1 MDGGRR
7 KRALSGWNMQ
17 RAAMSLR
24 SRITGSVQTYY
35 REDGD
40 EYDIRVRLDRK
51 YRESIEDIEN
61 ITIYNNAGQGIKIR
75 DLGQVVESQSPPTIE
90 RKDRERVITV
100 KCIVAKGYALSD
112 VTAEVNRVMAET
124 DLPAGFTWQYG
135 GTFED
140 QQDTFAD
147 MIMLMALIVVLVFII
162 MASQF
167 ESLTYPFVI
176 MFSIPFAI
184 TGVLL
189 GLFFTGTPLSVM
201 AMLGLLMLIGIVVNN
216 GIVLIDY
223 IMLCRERGLGLVKS
237 VITSGRSRLRP
248 ILMTTFTTVIGMIP
262 MAVGTGEG
270 SEMWRAMGMSVA
282 WGLSFSTLITLIII
296 PTLYSIFAR
305 NGIRRARKKELK
317 MMKK

>member
-1 MDGGRR
+1 
-7 KRALSGWNMQ
+7 
-17 RAAMSLR
+17 
-24 SRITGSVQTYY
+24 
-35 REDGD
+35 
-40 EYDIRVRLDRK
+40 
-51 YRESIEDIEN
+51 
-61 ITIYNNAGQGIKIR
+61 
-75 DLGQVVESQSPPTIE
+75 
-90 RKDRERVITV
+90 
-100 KCIVAKGYALSD
+100 
-112 VTAEVNRVMAET
+112 
-124 DLPAGFTWQYG
+124 
-135 GTFED
+135 
-140 QQDTFAD
+140 